1 MALAMSNDEIV
12 ARYKQAKNKGEQVKI
27 LAELNDCPVEQI
39 IGILVAGGEDNRKF
53 NHLRG
58 QLKKMHNYTPNISQ
72 EDKQKIFEESLEQQR
87 KQEQQVKIPY
97 KKPEIIPGP
106 PEKKEQ
112 VKQAEEHTAEV
123 PKAVIAAVE
132 DKITELQYMIEKNK
146 EQAESLLQHNE
157 KFGDRIGILTA
168 WLEEVKK

>member
-1 MALAMSNDEIV
+1 MSLAMSNEEIV
-12 ARYKQAKNKGEQVKI
+12 VRYRQAKEKGDQVKI
-27 LAELNDCPVEQI
+27 LAELNDCPVERI
-39 IGILVAGGEDNRKF
+39 IGILTANGVDNRCF
-53 NHLRG
+53 NILRHK
-58 QLKKMHNYTPNISQ
+58 LKKEKKVDDLRKDCKKQITAQAKVAEKMQ
-72 EDKQKIFEESLEQQR
+72 EVL
-87 KQEQQVKIPY
+87 Y

-106 PEKKEQ
+106 PEKKES
-112 VKQAEEHTAEV
+112 VAPAEEHTAEV

-157 KFGDRIGILTA
+157 KFRDRIGILTA

>member
-1 MALAMSNDEIV
+1 MSLAMSNDEIV
-12 ARYKQAKNKGEQVKI
+12 VRYRQAKNKGEQVKI

-39 IGILVAGGEDNRKF
+39 IGILVAGGIDHRCFSMLRRKM
-53 NHLRG
+53 N
-58 QLKKMHNYTPNISQ
+58 Q
-72 EDKQKIFEESLEQQR
+72 EATEK
-87 KQEQQVKIPY
+87 KIPY
-97 KKPEIIPGP
+97 KKPEIIPAP
-106 PEKKEQ
+106 PEKKESAAP
-112 VKQAEEHTAEV
+112 AEEHTTEV

>member
-1 MALAMSNDEIV
+1 MSGLAMSNEEIV
-12 ARYKQAKNKGEQVKI
+12 VRYRQAKDKGEQVKV
-27 LAELNDCPVEQI
+27 LAELNDCPIERI
-39 IGILVAGGEDNRKF
+39 IGILTANGIDNRNF
-53 NHLRG
+53 NVLRHK
-58 QLKKMHNYTPNISQ
+58 LKEEKKVDDLRKDCKKQITAQAKVAEKMQ
-72 EDKQKIFEESLEQQR
+72 EVL
-87 KQEQQVKIPY
+87 Y

>member
-1 MALAMSNDEIV
+1 MSLAMSNDEIV
-12 ARYKQAKNKGEQVKI
+12 VRYKQAKDKGEQVKI
-27 LAELNDCPVEQI
+27 LAELNDCPVERI
-39 IGILVAGGEDNRKF
+39 IGILTANGVDNRCF

-58 QLKKMHNYTPNISQ
+58 KLKKTHNYTPNISQ

-97 KKPEIIPGP
+97 KKPEIIPAP
-106 PEKKEQ
+106 PEKKESAAP
-112 VKQAEEHTAEV
+112 AEEHTPEV

-132 DKITELQYMIEKNK
+132 DKITELQYMINQNK
-146 EQAESLLQHNE
+146 DTVKSLLQHNE
-157 KFGDRIGILTA
+157 KFSDRIGILTA